1 MLGRRQHLSSG
12 TTMQSVFSARRRI
25 LATTCETSA
34 SRPETKRQRPHRA
47 GEQSLTSFGPLTATD
62 PLRPDDIFMGNV
74 GLLITKLTYR

>member
-47 GEQSLTSFGPLTATD
+47 GEQSLTSCGPLTATD
-62 PLRPDDIFMGNV
+62 PEKPFSFFATRSAMP
-74 GLLITKLTYR
+74 R